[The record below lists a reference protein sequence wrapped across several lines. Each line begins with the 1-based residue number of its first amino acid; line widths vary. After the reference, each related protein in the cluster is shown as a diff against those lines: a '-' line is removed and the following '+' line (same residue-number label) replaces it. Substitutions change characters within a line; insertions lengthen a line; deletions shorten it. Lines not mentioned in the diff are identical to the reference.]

1 VQRAGVKIM
10 QYELRKQQEPV
21 PGTWQVFG
29 TQTPSGV
36 QVLVTAQSA
45 CVVTV
50 QLPPRVQQEPVDG
63 AGSAQVVALHGMSA
77 PSHTSGDMQSACVV
91 IVQAGIPTA
100 VLQQAP
106 VGGAHTFGTQVPNIV
121 HVPVQAVCSVTVQS
135 PFGAQQA
142 PVGSPHMFGTQ
153 VPNIVHVPA
162 QAACSVTVQSP
173 FGAQQAPVG
182 SPHTF
187 GTQVPNIVHVPAQAA
202 CSVTVQSPFGAQQAP
217 AGCTHTVVAQ
227 LLR

>member
-1 VQRAGVKIM
+1 
-10 QYELRKQQEPV
+10 
-21 PGTWQVFG
+21 
-29 TQTPSGV
+29 
-36 QVLVTAQSA
+36 
-45 CVVTV
+45 
-50 QLPPRVQQEPVDG
+50 
-63 AGSAQVVALHGMSA
+63 
-77 PSHTSGDMQSACVV
+77 
-91 IVQAGIPTA
+91 
-100 VLQQAP
+100 
-106 VGGAHTFGTQVPNIV
+106 
-121 HVPVQAVCSVTVQS
+121 
-135 PFGAQQA
+135 
-142 PVGSPHMFGTQ
+142 MFGTQ